1 VVAESIGMEV
11 YYFDIVEKLS
21 LGNAKKCHSLK
32 ELLETV
38 DVVTLH
44 VDGRASNKNIIGKEQ
59 FEWMKK
65 GSIFINLSRGH
76 VVDLDALADNM
87 TSGKII
93 GAALDVFP
101 YEPKNNDE
109 EFKNKVRGLPNVIL
123 TPHIGGST
131 EEAQFNIG
139 NFVPQ
144 RIMEYVNSGNTLH
157 SVNFPN
163 IQLPSWD
170 HAHRLIHF
178 HENMPGIMA
187 KINQIFAKYNINIV
201 GQYLKTNEKTGYVI
215 TDIDTKYNQE
225 LIDELKNIPNTIR
238 FRIIY

>member
-1 VVAESIGMEV
+1 MEV
-11 YYFDIVEKLS
+11 YYFDVVEKLS
-21 LGNAKKCHSLK
+21 LGNAKKCASLK

-38 DVVTLH
+38 DVVSLH
-44 VDGRASNKNIIGKEQ
+44 VDGRASNKNTIGKEQ
-59 FEWMKK
+59 FDWMKK
-65 GSIFINLSRGH
+65 DVIFVNLSRGH
-76 VVDLDALADNM
+76 VVDIDALADNIK
-87 TSGKII
+87 SGKIM

-109 EFKNKVRGLPNVIL
+109 EFVNKVRGLKNVIL

-144 RIMEYVNSGNTLH
+144 RIMEYINSGNTLH
-157 SVNFPN
+157 SVNFPS
-163 IQLPSWD
+163 IQLPTWN

-215 TDIDTKYNQE
+215 TDIDTKYTQE